1 MYKKKIPDLFVNL
14 RILLL
19 IFLLV
24 PFTACT
30 DDGQSQQQSTA
41 QTNTGTLL
49 NADDFVTMY
58 PGVPL
63 EKEKDLVEAWIAEN
77 NAINER
83 GTIDVQALI
92 SGKLPKDTPGV
103 STVIKATEEMIRYE
117 NQKYDPEN
125 PLLNDEEYA
134 RKMGYENIFAL
145 PPFAAHDDSYMVPYP
160 KGARDTFLVE
170 DLNHSVTYY
179 SPIYPGDTLYLIVD
193 SRHFLD
199 ITPEEGSMCRSVA
212 LEFKGSIYN
221 QKGEKVNDVIY
232 RVVENLYNF
241 KDSSNPG
248 NYPARI
254 VPEWLSRPAHYY
266 TDEDWETIKDI
277 WAKEKRQGAVP
288 LYWEDVNIGDRPAW
302 TLDGPIDLSYGGRG
316 GGGFGTIQTGMSSGG
331 ARTLKEEIMD
341 PEIFKT
347 MVRDEETGIY
357 QLANKADYF
366 PTVPSAPSASSESQ
380 GGAAPSGGFPG
391 GAPGGDQQGAR
402 GDSGGAPG
410 GAPDAQ
416 GGAPVAQI
424 DDPKG
429 SMKQTDNRSTFMNT
443 QGRELALRHISN
455 WMGENGWFYNIS
467 WSMMSG
473 DNLADFGYI
482 VPENPQAVRWLEKVP
497 EMKGKHVNA
506 HGVTTD
512 VAIVKSY
519 VYNKYVRNNEFFV
532 DLAWWIES
540 IDGYIWMEGGAT
552 VKLPSKMAK

>member
-1 MYKKKIPDLFVNL
+1 MHSKKISN
-14 RILLL
+14 ILLRL
-19 IFLLV
+19 GMLLLLFLLV
-24 PFTACT
+24 LVTACT
-30 DDGQSQQQSTA
+30 DEEQPQQQP
-41 QTNTGTLL
+41 NTQPNAGTILK
-49 NADDFVTMY
+49 AEDFITMY
-58 PGVPL
+58 PGVPF
-63 EKEKDLVEAWIAEN
+63 EKEKDLVDAWIAEN

-83 GTIDVQALI
+83 GTIDIQALI
-92 SGKLPKDTPGV
+92 SGNLPKDTPGV
-103 STVIKATEEMIRYE
+103 STVINATEEMIRYE
-117 NQKYDPEN
+117 NGKYDPEN
-125 PLLNDEEYA
+125 PLLNDADYA
-134 RKMGYENIFAL
+134 RKAGFENIFAL

-160 KGARDTFLVE
+160 KAARDTFLVE

-179 SPIYPGDTLYLIVD
+179 KPIYPGDTLYLIVD

-199 ITPEEGSMCRSVA
+199 ITPAEGAMCRSVA

-232 RVVENLYNF
+232 RVVENLFNF

-248 NYPARI
+248 NYPQRI

-266 TDEDWETIKDI
+266 TDEDWETIKGI
-277 WAKEKRQGAVP
+277 WANEKRQGAVP

-302 TLDGPIDLSYGGRG
+302 TLDGPIDLSYGSRG

-331 ARTLKEEIMD
+331 ARTLKKEIMD

-347 MVRDEETGIY
+347 MVRDEKTGIY
-357 QLANKADYF
+357 QLPDKADYF
-366 PTVPSAPSASSESQ
+366 PVVPSAPGASSGIQ

-391 GAPGGDQQGAR
+391 GDRQ
-402 GDSGGAPG
+402 GAPG
-410 GAPDAQ
+410 GAQGAQ
-416 GGAPVAQI
+416 GAPGAPETQEGAAVALA
-424 DDPKG
+424 DDTKG
-429 SMKQTDNRSTFMNT
+429 SMKQADNRSTFMNT

-467 WSMMSG
+467 WSMMSA

-519 VYNKYVRNNEFFV
+519 VYNKYVRDNEFFV

-552 VKLPSKMAK
+552 VKLPSKRAK